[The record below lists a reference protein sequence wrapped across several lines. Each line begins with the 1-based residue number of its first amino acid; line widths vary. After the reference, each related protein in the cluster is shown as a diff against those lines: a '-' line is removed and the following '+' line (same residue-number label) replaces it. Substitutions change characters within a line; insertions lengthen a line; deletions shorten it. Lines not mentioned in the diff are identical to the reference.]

1 MCAAHKTITESEEE
15 VDATSILTTFAVT
28 LLQMKKLNIIRHDME
43 EKEEE

>member
-1 MCAAHKTITESEEE
+1 MCAAHNTITELEEE
-15 VDATSILTTFAVT
+15 IDATSILTTFAVT